1 MAKVLI
7 ERPNPKQAEFFRAKT
22 RFVAYGG
29 ARGGGKSWALRR
41 KALLLC
47 LQYPGIRVLLIR
59 RTYPEL
65 RENHVLPLQREL
77 SGLAEYK
84 ETAKC
89 FVFSNGSRIQ
99 LGYCDKESDVLR
111 YQGQEFDILCID
123 EATQLS
129 EQQFAALTMV
139 VRGVN
144 DFPKRVYLTCNPGG
158 IGHHWVKRLFIDRA
172 YRETE
177 KPEDYTF
184 IKALASDNKALLEKD
199 PGYLAMLDNLPEG
212 LREAWRDGRWD
223 VFSGQYFTEF
233 DPKVHVVPEFA
244 IPRGWRRY
252 VTIDY
257 GLDMLAA
264 YWIAEDAKGGCYVY
278 REVYEPGLIVS
289 EAAERIRRL
298 SEGEPKALVLAPPD
312 LWSRQRET
320 GKTTAEIFAEHGVY
334 LTQTGNCRVDGWL
347 AVKEE
352 LKVTVSETG
361 EKTARLRIFPCCK
374 NLIRCLPLLRHD
386 ERDPNDVANE
396 PHELTHGPDALRGF
410 CSFRRGRRTEAGPAA
425 PFDPV
430 LPAAGFGGTVRVI

>member
-1 MAKVLI
+1 LAKLTI

-47 LQYPGIRVLLIR
+47 LQYPGIQILLIR

-65 RENHVLPLQREL
+65 RENHVIPLQREL
-77 SGLAEYK
+77 AGVAEYR

-89 FVFSNGSRIQ
+89 FLFSNGSRIQ
-99 LGYCDKESDVLR
+99 LGYCDKESHVLR
-111 YQGQEFDILCID
+111 YQGQEYDVLCID

-129 EQQFAALTMV
+129 EQQFAALTMI

-144 DFPKRVYLTCNPGG
+144 DFPKRIYMTCNPGG
-158 IGHHWVKRLFIDRA
+158 VGHYWVKRLFVDRN
-172 YRETE
+172 YRDTE
-177 KPEDYTF
+177 RPEDYTF
-184 IKALASDNKALLEKD
+184 IKALAADNLALLEKD
-199 PGYLAMLDNLPEG
+199 PAYLAMLDNLPDG

-233 DPKVHVVPEFA
+233 DPKVHVVPAFA
-244 IPRGWRRY
+244 IPRSWRRY
-252 VTIDY
+252 VSLDY

-264 YWIAEDAKGGCYVY
+264 YWIAEDPAGNCYVY
-278 REVYEPGLIVS
+278 RELYEPGLIIS
-289 EAAERIRRL
+289 EAAEKIVRL
-298 SEGEPKALVLAPPD
+298 SEGEPPATVLAPPD

-320 GKTTAEIFAEHGVY
+320 GKTTAEIFAERGLL
-334 LTQTGNCRVDGWL
+334 LTQTGNNRVDGWL

-352 LKVTVSETG
+352 LKVSVSEAG
-361 EKTARLRIFPCCK
+361 EKTAALRMFPCCK

-386 ERDPNDVANE
+386 EKNPNDVANE

-410 CSFRRGRRTEAGPAA
+410 CSYRRRKRPGYSYEDGEPLYPA
-425 PFDPV
+425 V
-430 LPAAGFGGTVRVI
+430 GFGGKVRVI